1 MREEAY
7 RRLREAIFYG
17 KLRPGERLVEV
28 DICRTF
34 DVGRTPLRE
43 ALRQLQMEGFL
54 DVTAN
59 KGAVVRKI
67 SPDEMESI
75 YDVIALL
82 ESYAAR
88 EATKR
93 LVSIDAG
100 QELVKIQNQLLLS
113 AESSDDFM
121 EWLDKN
127 YEFHQY
133 FVRHSGNDYLRAAAE
148 DARAKIYRGRFAGIN
163 SPGDMKAHFSA
174 HEAIIHAVVNGD
186 TE

>member
-1 MREEAY
+1 MSTNMREEAY

-113 AESSDDFM
+113 AESSD
-121 EWLDKN
+121 
-127 YEFHQY
+127 
-133 FVRHSGNDYLRAAAE
+133 
-148 DARAKIYRGRFAGIN
+148 
-163 SPGDMKAHFSA
+163 
-174 HEAIIHAVVNGD
+174 
-186 TE
+186 